1 MTRFWFFGYKSR
13 TKPKKLKIFAFP
25 ECLYMSWPG
34 TSKKIFSFRWFGDQI
49 CCLTPTPCLNRAW
62 ERNWYIMSPMKN
74 PKRWFFAL
82 NMKFSMCRDYTNFF
96 SKIAPCA
103 KGENK
108 YANIQVIRTI
118 ILKISKLAS
127 KLEIFKIIVRIT
139 CIFAYFFSPFAH
151 GAILEI
157 FFV

>member
-1 MTRFWFFGYKSR
+1 MAFSQNIVILISNIVILMTFFLRKELKSI
-13 TKPKKLKIFAFP
+13 PKL
-25 ECLYMSWPG
+25 
-34 TSKKIFSFRWFGDQI
+34 TSNN
-49 CCLTPTPCLNRAW
+49 LTSLISQNIQLGINRAW
-62 ERNWYIMSPMKN
+62 ERYWYIMSPMKN
-74 PKRWFFAL
+74 PKRWFFGL

-103 KGENK
+103 KGEKK

-118 ILKISKLAS
+118 ILKISNSEAN
-127 KLEIFKIIVRIT
+127 LEIFKIIVRIT

-151 GAILEI
+151 RVILEI